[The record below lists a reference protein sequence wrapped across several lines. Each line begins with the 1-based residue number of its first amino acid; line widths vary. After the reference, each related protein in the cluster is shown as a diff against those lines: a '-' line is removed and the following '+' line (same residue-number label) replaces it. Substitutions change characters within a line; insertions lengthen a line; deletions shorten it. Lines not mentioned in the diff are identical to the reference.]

1 MGFLQQSLFQ
11 MEQIQSIPFVSTD
24 LRIIELARSK
34 AKKRDIVIEGTTYRK
49 LDAQYFLWIED
60 RMRLAE
66 KAVQNGKMSE
76 IAFQALNTRFEPIK
90 EWITEN
96 LDVQAVATAKKLFK
110 NYGYDPPPAALPKPK
125 EMDKSCGDN
134 DHQPKPSAPYLYPKT
149 GNWEY
154 TVPIDPDVVKIIDSI
169 RDEAMSKGWSEA
181 ALYQNR
187 AHFVASKLYGLIC
200 MLDKTDVIERIE
212 EDIIY
217 IRTFKGSAIP
227 PEGEVVKFPNLEYE
241 ERHAK
246 D

>member
-1 MGFLQQSLFQ
+1 

-24 LRIIELARSK
+24 LRIIELSRSK

-60 RMRLAE
+60 RMKLAE

-76 IAFQALNTRFEPIK
+76 IAFQSLITRYEPIK
-90 EWITEN
+90 EWINEN
-96 LDVQAVATAKKLFK
+96 IDDETVATAKKLSE
-110 NYGYDPPPAALPKPK
+110 NYGFNPPPAALPNPK
-125 EMDKSCGDN
+125 KMDNKDHETKS
-134 DHQPKPSAPYLYPKT
+134 ATPYLYPKT

-181 ALYQNR
+181 SLYQNR
-187 AHFVASKLYGLIC
+187 GHFVAGKWYGLIC
-200 MLDKTDVIERIE
+200 MLDKTDIIERIE
-212 EDIIY
+212 KDIIY

-227 PEGEVVKFPNLEYE
+227 PEGEIVKFPNLEYE
-241 ERHAK
+241 ERNAK